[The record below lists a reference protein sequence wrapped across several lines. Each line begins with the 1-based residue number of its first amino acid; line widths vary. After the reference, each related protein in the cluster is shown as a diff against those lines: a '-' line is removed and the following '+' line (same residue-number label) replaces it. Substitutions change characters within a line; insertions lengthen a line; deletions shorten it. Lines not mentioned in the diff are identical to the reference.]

1 MNPTNTEQSIEI
13 VKERITGMREMVEQ
27 TEINDQATFAAVSD
41 KIQKIKQL
49 AKFVREEMEK
59 YTKPAREIIATAQA
73 RYLPYEKEC
82 QAAEAALKAK
92 AKVFFDTQEAE
103 RQRKEAIIAQQLE
116 KGRIKETTAIK
127 KLDAIPA
134 TPNSVRGEASQLIA
148 RKVRIVEIKE
158 PDKVPDE
165 YWVIDEARVKR
176 AALAGAI
183 IPGVIIREET
193 DFSSR
198 K

>member
-1 MNPTNTEQSIEI
+1 MNPTNTESIEI

-27 TEINDQATFAAVSD
+27 TEITDQATFAAVSD
-41 KIQKIKQL
+41 KIQKIKQI

-59 YTKPAREIIATAQA
+59 YTKPAREIITTAQA

-82 QAAEAALKAK
+82 KDAEAALKAK
-92 AKVFFDTQEAE
+92 AKAFFDAQEAE
-103 RQRKEAIIAQQLE
+103 RQRKEAIIARQLE
-116 KGRIKETTAIK
+116 NGRIKEDTAIK

-134 TPNSVRGEASQLIA
+134 TPNSVRGEASLLIA
-148 RKVRIVEIKE
+148 RKVRIVEIKD
-158 PDKVPDE
+158 PFKVPDE
-165 YWVIDEARVKR
+165 YWIIDEGRVKK

-183 IPGVIIREET
+183 IPGVIIREKT